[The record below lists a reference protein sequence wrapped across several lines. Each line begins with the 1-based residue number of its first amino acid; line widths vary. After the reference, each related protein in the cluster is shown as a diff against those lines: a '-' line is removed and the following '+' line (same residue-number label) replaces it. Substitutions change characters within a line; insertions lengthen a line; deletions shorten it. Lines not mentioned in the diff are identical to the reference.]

1 MPNVEVKNLKNEV
14 VEQITLPD
22 AVFGAEVNENALFAA
37 VRHYLACGRGGNAST
52 KNRVDVR
59 GGGKKP
65 WRQKGTGRARA
76 GTVRSPLWRGGG
88 TVHGPKPRSYS
99 YKLPK
104 KVRWLAIRSALSQ
117 KLAEDKITVV
127 QDFELPTFK
136 TKGLVDIL
144 QGLGVDRKALLVD
157 AEGNHNLSLASRNIP
172 GVKQVRPLA
181 VNVYDVLK
189 HDRLILSRQAAA
201 EIGEVYGR

>member
-22 AVFGAEVNENALFAA
+22 AVFGAEVNEHALFAA

-52 KNRVDVR
+52 KSRGELR

-76 GTVRSPLWRGGG
+76 GSTRSPLWRGGA
-88 TVHGPKPRSYS
+88 TIHGPRPRSYS

-127 QDFELPTFK
+127 ADFELPTFK

-157 AEGNHNLSLASRNIP
+157 VEDNRNLDLASRNIP

-181 VNVYDVLK
+181 VNAYDVLK
-189 HDRLILSRQAAA
+189 HDRVILSRQAAA
-201 EIGEVYGR
+201 EIGEVYGK